1 MGTDYKL
8 KHKYEEEQR
17 EKEQRE
23 RKQRQRE
30 QRERE
35 QREREQRERE
45 EYDRAIRARQ
55 EREMLRNREAC
66 MNKYGDE
73 FMNCK
78 VNPYNDKTECKSNY
92 DAGINKC
99 LTKFKGG
106 KRKRRRKTKRKRRK
120 KTKHKRCRKT
130 RRRKTRR
137 RKTRCK

>member
-1 MGTDYKL
+1 
-8 KHKYEEEQR
+8 
-17 EKEQRE
+17 
-23 RKQRQRE
+23 
-30 QRERE
+30 
-35 QREREQRERE
+35 
-45 EYDRAIRARQ
+45 
-55 EREMLRNREAC
+55 MLRNREAC